1 MGPPGDSSSAAVAND
16 GLPADDWDQAIAAA
30 VSAAPKPGTAL
41 CETVGG
47 LLGPALSQALK
58 DKATAEESK

>member
-1 MGPPGDSSSAAVAND
+1 MGPPGDPSATVAND
-16 GLPADDWDQAIAAA
+16 GLPADDWDRAIEAAI
-30 VSAAPKPGTAL
+30 SAAPQPGAAL

-58 DKATAEESK
+58 ASSTAEESK